1 MNNTNIEYCVF
12 VIKENNAKIEMLL
25 DDDNISDVVK
35 EVFKNQK
42 KFNDQALDNLQA
54 NKNKL

>member
-1 MNNTNIEYCVF
+1 MDSIIEYCF
-12 VIKENNAKIEMLL
+12 FLIKENNAKIEMLL